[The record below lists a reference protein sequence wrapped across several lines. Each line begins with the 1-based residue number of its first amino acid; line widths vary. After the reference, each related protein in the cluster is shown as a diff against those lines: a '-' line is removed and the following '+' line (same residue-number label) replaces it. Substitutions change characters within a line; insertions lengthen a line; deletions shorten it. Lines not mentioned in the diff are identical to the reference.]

1 MAAAAI
7 LPAAIG
13 GHSRQ
18 ASGIQA
24 KLADQPI
31 WDDLGLKDRDAAQYV
46 HAPAPFTV
54 EAFQLSD
61 STAALAAF
69 YWRRSAASKPSEAAP
84 LAAETP
90 DSLLLAYG
98 NYLLSFQGYK
108 PSKSELEAVLGSLQH
123 VDRTALPNLYLPEKG
138 LVPNSER
145 YVTGPAALRAFLPG
159 IPASAAA
166 LQLGAE
172 AQSAVFHSSKGEVT
186 LAVFNYPTP
195 QIAMKQ
201 LPKFEK
207 SGLAAQ
213 RSGPLVSVA
222 VSAAADPELAAELLS
237 KVRYEAQV
245 TRPEH
250 IPTLRDN
257 IGNLVINAFILIG
270 ILLSITL
277 AAGLA
282 VGALRAFQ
290 RRGGRDPDADTVISL
305 HLQ

>member
-1 MAAAAI
+1 
-7 LPAAIG
+7 
-13 GHSRQ
+13 
-18 ASGIQA
+18 
-24 KLADQPI
+24 
-31 WDDLGLKDRDAAQYV
+31 
-46 HAPAPFTV
+46 
-54 EAFQLSD
+54 
-61 STAALAAF
+61 
-69 YWRRSAASKPSEAAP
+69 
-84 LAAETP
+84 
-90 DSLLLAYG
+90 
-98 NYLLSFQGYK
+98 
-108 PSKSELEAVLGSLQH
+108 
-123 VDRTALPNLYLPEKG
+123 
-138 LVPNSER
+138 
-145 YVTGPAALRAFLPG
+145 VTGPAALRAFLPG